1 MKARFLVLFLLLVSA
16 ITCREVAAAA
26 SPSVSFDGQSVSLSA
41 ENGSF
46 GQILE
51 LFKQQ
56 TGLEYEIPS
65 DLRSERLALVDIH
78 GLSMRAA
85 LLKIFE
91 GSNYDYVFIAERA
104 DPDKITKVLVTGK
117 STKISSTVGATGA
130 AAIPRRV
137 AHQIIE
143 DPFGGGGEEAVED
156 GSINEGEA
164 GNQPPLEN
172 PAVPGVV
179 PAQPGVQ
186 PQPGAL
192 LPGQANPGQVV
203 PGQAVPGQIVPGQ
216 VYPPGLIPQQQQ
228 GQPLIQPQVLQ
239 PQPGNN
245 NNPNNDRRSPY

>member
-1 MKARFLVLFLLLVSA
+1 MKARFLLLFLLLVSA
-16 ITCREVAAAA
+16 ITSREAAAAA
-26 SPSVSFDGQSVSLSA
+26 SPSVSFDGRSVNLSA

-56 TGLEYEIPS
+56 MGLEYEIPS

-85 LLKIFE
+85 LQKIFE

-104 DPDKITKVLVTGK
+104 DPDKIARVLVTGK
-117 STKISSTVGATGA
+117 STKISSTAVVAGSA
-130 AAIPRRV
+130 AVPRRV
-137 AHQIIE
+137 AHQMIE
-143 DPFGGGGEEAVED
+143 DPFGGGGEEVDEAGVV
-156 GSINEGEA
+156 EGEQ
-164 GNQPPLEN
+164 GNQPPPET
-172 PAVPGVV
+172 PAATGVA
-179 PAQPGVQ
+179 PQQPGVQ

-203 PGQAVPGQIVPGQ
+203 PGQIVPGQ

-228 GQPLIQPQVLQ
+228 GQPMIQPQVLQ